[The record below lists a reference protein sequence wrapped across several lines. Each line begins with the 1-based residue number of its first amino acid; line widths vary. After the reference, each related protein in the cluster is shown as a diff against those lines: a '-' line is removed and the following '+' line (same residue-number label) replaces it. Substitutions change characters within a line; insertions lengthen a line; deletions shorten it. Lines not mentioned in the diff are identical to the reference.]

1 MSIVSES
8 RRRLRLD
15 LQDRRLWAGAAVVL
29 LLVLVA
35 GWQIRQHTLDARLLR
50 AAPDAI
56 LSDPGL
62 TRYAVSIAK
71 PAFAHECARCHGKDM
86 KGSHAKGTP
95 DLTDNIWL
103 YDTGEV
109 AEIERTVL
117 FGIRSP
123 NRKAHNV
130 TDMPGL
136 GRMGQITAGDTRDV
150 MAYLD
155 KIEGKTPLADP
166 ATLERG
172 FKIWNDK
179 GSCYD
184 CHADDGKGVS
194 AYGAPD
200 LTDKEWIFGGD
211 KKAIFDSIVHGRHGV
226 CPAFIDELRPAVI
239 RGLAVYIKA
248 ASQKTVA
255 ASGAPASGAKS

>member
-1 MSIVSES
+1 VSET

-15 LQDRRLWAGAAVVL
+15 LQDRRLWAGAAVLLVVL
-29 LLVLVA
+29 LFA
-35 GWQIRQHTLDARLLR
+35 AWQIRQGILGARLLR
-50 AAPDAI
+50 ANPDSI
-56 LSDPGL
+56 LADPKL
-62 TRYAVSIAK
+62 ARYAEGLAK
-71 PAFAHECARCHGKDM
+71 PVFARDCAGCHGRDM

-95 DLTDNIWL
+95 DLTDKVWL
-103 YDTGEV
+103 YDSGEV
-109 AEIERTVL
+109 TEIERTIL

-130 TDMPGL
+130 TDMPAL
-136 GRMGQITAGDTRDV
+136 GKMGQITAGDTQDV

-155 KIEGKTPLADP
+155 KLEGKTPLADP

-211 KKAIFDSIVHGRHGV
+211 KKAIYESIVHGRHGV
-226 CPAFIDELRPAVI
+226 CPAFIDTLRPATI
-239 RGLAVYIKA
+239 RALAVYIKA
-248 ASQKTVA
+248 AGQSA
-255 ASGAPASGAKS
+255 APGAKS

>member
-1 MSIVSES
+1 VSGS
-8 RRRLRLD
+8 RRGLRLD
-15 LQDRRLWAGAAVVL
+15 LQDRRLWIAAV
-29 LLVLVA
+29 LVLVLVMLV
-35 GWQIRQHTLDARLLR
+35 GWQVRRHQLDARLLH
-50 AAPDAI
+50 ADPDAI
-56 LSDPGL
+56 LADPGL
-62 TRYAVSIAK
+62 ERYATSLAK
-71 PAFAHECARCHGKDM
+71 PAFARECARCHGADM

-95 DLTDNIWL
+95 DLTDKVWL

-109 AEIERTVL
+109 AEIERTIL

-130 TDMPGL
+130 TDMPAL
-136 GRMGQITAGDTRDV
+136 GRMGQITAGDVHDV

-155 KIEGKTPLADP
+155 RIENKRPLADQ

-172 FKIWNDK
+172 YRIWNDK

-200 LTDKEWIFGGD
+200 LTDDEWIFGGT
-211 KKAIFDSIVHGRHGV
+211 KAAIYDSIVNGRHGI
-226 CPAFIDELRPAVI
+226 CPDFIDKLRPAVI
-239 RGLAVYIKA
+239 RALAVYIKQASLHRA
-248 ASQKTVA
+248 ASAV
-255 ASGAPASGAKS
+255 AKS